1 MLKKGTYYIEIYSQV
16 NNSQN
21 NKLLVLLLFEL
32 IVAIISTSFSQG
44 TKSSSSLFTKIVYKI
59 IHK

>member
-44 TKSSSSLFTKIVYKI
+44 TKFYSSLFTKIVYKI